1 MERATPQRPTRRR
14 RAPVTR
20 DRVLRTA
27 LRLAD
32 EQGIDGVSM
41 RRLGQA
47 LKVEAM
53 SLYKH
58 VSGKEDI
65 LDGLADLVSAEFTV
79 PVPVPGDDWRAGIR
93 HSAIAAHAVLRRH
106 PWAAAVLESRLSAG
120 PARLRYLDGVVATL
134 FAAGFSPTLTTHALM
149 ALDSHTYGFV
159 MQQQAWAFDPA
170 DSGRLAAEMAA
181 RLPSE
186 TYPALF
192 RLVEHAAAGA
202 GAVEVDFTFGLDLL
216 LDGLERL
223 RAGPSAD
230 APEGMSAHPAG

>member
-1 MERATPQRPTRRR
+1 MERASPERPARRR

-20 DRVLRTA
+20 DKVLRTA

-79 PVPVPGDDWRAGIR
+79 PVPGDDWRAGIR
-93 HSAIAAHAVLRRH
+93 QSAISAHGVLRRH
-106 PWAAAVLESRLSAG
+106 PWAASVLESRLQPG
-120 PARLRYLDGVVATL
+120 PARLRYLDGMIATL
-134 FAAGFSPTLTTHALM
+134 LAAGFSPAVTGHALM
-149 ALDSHTYGFV
+149 ALDSHTYGFA

-170 DSGRLAAEMAA
+170 DSQQLAAEMAT

-186 TYPALF
+186 TYPAL
-192 RLVEHAAAGA
+192 RTLVEHAAAAGA
-202 GAVEVDFTFGLDLL
+202 GVDVDFAFGLDLL
-216 LDGLERL
+216 LDGLARM
-223 RAGPSAD
+223 RPAHSAD
-230 APEGMSAHPAG
+230 APEEHG